1 MFDVDTVITTPKTK
15 RKIMKNELICL
26 MHKNAY

>member
-15 RKIMKNELICL
+15 RKMKNELICL